1 MRSYTRR
8 TRQATLFRY
17 NRTSA
22 VGLRVLFA
30 RPPVRCVVGSALA
43 APYLRTVLRPRFEL
57 LALPLGT
64 QRLEDHFPGHALE
77 YRVLVAY
84 HRHAMPDAK
93 TAIAFRINESN

>member
-1 MRSYTRR
+1 MFFW
-8 TRQATLFRY
+8 L
-17 NRTSA
+17 
-22 VGLRVLFA
+22 
-30 RPPVRCVVGSALA
+30 VVGSALA

-57 LALPLGT
+57 ALPLGT
-64 QRLEDHFPGHALE
+64 QRLEDHFPSHALE